1 MEATI
6 IAAIARLC
14 STSFRWSGAACGRD
28 SRQATRSRLGLHS
41 SSVRKIDQP
50 LNLGQGKR
58 MKIIAEFLDALS
70 EIVTVNSCIRQ
81 NARST
86 YGGLSRHLAR
96 NLFDQFAGHPDRKS
110 TRLNSSHLGIS
121 YAVFC

>member
-14 STSFRWSGAACGRD
+14 STSFRWSRAASGRD

-50 LNLGQGKR
+50 LNLGHGKR
-58 MKIIAEFLDALS
+58 RKTFAEFLDARS
-70 EIVTVNSCIRQ
+70 EIVTVNNCIRQ
-81 NARST
+81 NARSAANNRI
-86 YGGLSRHLAR
+86 GSRM
-96 NLFDQFAGHPDRKS
+96 
-110 TRLNSSHLGIS
+110 GIR
-121 YAVFC
+121 AV